1 MNSLVPHELG
11 QFFYKLDEIHFV
23 RIALIFA
30 TAFVLIAMVKRVL
43 PWVARQMPGKLRLYI
58 LPLVPVL
65 RVVIIFVSV
74 LSVIPL
80 VIKPTAQ
87 NLVALFGAVG
97 LALGFAFKDYA
108 SGLIAGIVVLYEQ
121 PYRPG
126 DWVTV
131 DGIYGEIESMGL
143 RSFSMV
149 TPDDS
154 VVTVPHAKI
163 WTDSI
168 QNANDGKREHMCV
181 ADFYLHPD
189 HDAATVRRKLQDVAL
204 ASPYLQLKR
213 PVQVVVA
220 NRPWGTHY
228 RLKAYPIDG
237 RDEFRFVSDLT
248 VRGKSV
254 LTTLGIRWA
263 SVPAAVTVNQ

>member
-1 MNSLVPHELG
+1 MSMEPLDLR
-11 QFFYKLDEIHFV
+11 QFFYKLEDISFI
-23 RIALIFA
+23 RIALILA
-30 TAFVLIAMVKRVL
+30 TAFALITVVKRVL
-43 PWVARQMPGKLRLYI
+43 PWIARQLPGRLRMYL

-87 NLVALFGAVG
+87 NLVALFGAIG

-131 DGIYGEIESMGL
+131 DGSYGEIESMGL
-143 RSFSMV
+143 RSFRMV
-149 TPDDS
+149 TADDTM
-154 VVTVPHAKI
+154 VTVPHAKI
-163 WTDSI
+163 WNTGI
-168 QNANDGKREHMCV
+168 RNANNGKREHLCV
-181 ADFYLHPD
+181 ADFYLHPS
-189 HDAATVRRKLQDVAL
+189 HDAALVRRRLQDVAL
-204 ASPYLQLKR
+204 SSPYLQLKR
-213 PVQVVVA
+213 PVQVIVA
-220 NRPWGTHY
+220 ESPWGTHY

-248 VRGKSV
+248 VRGKLV
-254 LTTLGIRWA
+254 LKELGVRWA
-263 SVPAAVTVNQ
+263 PAPAVVQTDQ